1 MESTLSLGR
10 YWLFAALC
18 GGLALFILRLI
29 SRERVTLQGSLAYL
43 TLLAGLVVAAL
54 FPGLDAW
61 IASAMGFS
69 LVSNWFFALSIA
81 GLSFLHLAALVQ
93 LSRVE
98 LRSIALTQ
106 QVGLLQERLDRMSSH
121 APAQA
126 QQARE

>member
-1 MESTLSLGR
+1 MESILGR

-29 SRERVTLQGSLAYL
+29 TRERVTLQGSLAYL
-43 TLLAGLVVAAL
+43 ALLLGLAVAAL
-54 FPGLDAW
+54 FPELDAW
-61 IASAMGFS
+61 VARAMGFS
-69 LVSNWFFALSIA
+69 LVSNWFFAVSLA

-106 QVGLLQERLDRMSSH
+106 QVGILQERLERLERP
-121 APAQA
+121 PA
-126 QQARE
+126 R

>member
-1 MESTLSLGR
+1 MEPSLSLSR

-43 TLLAGLVVAAL
+43 TLLAGLLVAAL
-54 FPGLDAW
+54 FPGLDARL
-61 IASAMGFS
+61 ATAMGFS

-106 QVGLLQERLDRMSSH
+106 QVGLLQERPDRM
-121 APAQA
+121 AAQQPAQA
-126 QQARE
+126 KGDHA

>member
-1 MESTLSLGR
+1 MEPSLDLGR

-54 FPGLDAW
+54 FPGLDAR

-106 QVGLLQERLDRMSSH
+106 QVGLLQERLDRMAAQRP
-121 APAQA
+121 APAG
-126 QQARE
+126 E